1 MVFTGCMNSTTKT
14 ENKLWGIYHADQENG
29 RIMNDPL
36 RTTVEAPTKIVAEE
50 IAVRL
55 GFNKPLAH
63 PIAPGVAA
71 LAARVLKIQQ
81 EIRQEGRCK
90 TSRAIHI

>member
-1 MVFTGCMNSTTKT
+1 MVFTGRMNLTTKT
-14 ENKLWGIYHADQENG
+14 DNKLWGIYHADQENG
-29 RIMNDPL
+29 SILNDPL
-36 RTTVEAPTKIVAEE
+36 RTTVEAPTKIAAEE

-71 LAARVLKIQQ
+71 LAAQILKIHQ
-81 EIRQEGRCK
+81 EIRQEGRRK